1 MSDLIAQLQSI
12 STQVAQDGAVELD
25 SATRK
30 EGAAL
35 ARSIMVDLEHPG
47 DLIDRIIHQQQPAE
61 NALIRV
67 AVDTGLFLALTESSS
82 PLTAEALASK
92 INVEVTL
99 LERILRGLAAMH
111 AVKETGL
118 DEYSPT
124 KVSKAFTSAKG
135 ASMACIF
142 GDLLSPPW
150 SKLPQLLKATGYRNP
165 TDPDWTAFNIA
176 FNTKDH
182 MWDVMGSDPELLR
195 NFGIFMATQT
205 VGRLNF
211 LDFYPAKEQLI
222 DGYESELNT
231 GGVMFVDIGG
241 ARGEEALEFRRRLPG
256 HPGRLILQDQAD
268 TLKQVP
274 VSEGLEMMAHD
285 FFTPQPICGARVYY
299 FRRIFHDWNDALS
312 LKILQKT
319 AAAMAP
325 GYSKMLINDIV
336 MPRRGA
342 SSFATTQDLLMMSL
356 FSSLERTEQQWRDL
370 LQAAGLK
377 ILRIWSTQ
385 GAVESI
391 IEAVLA

>member
-12 STQVAQDGAVELD
+12 STRVAQDGAVELD
-25 SATRK
+25 SATHK
-30 EGAAL
+30 EAAAL
-35 ARSIMVDLEHPG
+35 ARKIMVDLEDPG
-47 DLIDRIIHQQQPAE
+47 DLIDRIIYQPAE

-82 PLTAEALASK
+82 PLTAEDLASK

-99 LERILRGLAAMH
+99 LERILRGLTAMH

-124 KVSKAFTSAKG
+124 KVSRAFTSAKG
-135 ASMACIF
+135 ASMARVF
-142 GDLLSPPW
+142 GDVLHPPW
-150 SKLPQLLKATGYRNP
+150 NKIPQLLKATNYRNP
-165 TDPDWTAFNIA
+165 TNPDRTAFNIA
-176 FNTKDH
+176 FNTKEH
-182 MWDVMGSDPELLR
+182 PWDFLDSDPELLR
-195 NFGIFMATQT
+195 NFGIFMATQA
-205 VGRLNF
+205 VGRPNF
-211 LDFYPAKEQLI
+211 LDFFPAKEQLI
-222 DGYESELNT
+222 DGYDSELNT

-241 ARGEEALEFRRRLPG
+241 ARGEEALEFKRRLPG
-256 HPGRLILQDQAD
+256 HPGRLILQDRAD

-274 VSEGLEMMAHD
+274 VTEGLELMAHD

-342 SSFATTQDLLMMSL
+342 SSFATTQDLLMMSM
-356 FSSLERTEQQWRDL
+356 FSSLERTEQLWRDL
-370 LQAAGLK
+370 LHAAGLR